1 VIHSR
6 QRVVHRSGHRA
17 VRIGND
23 AKLHGGSVTGR
34 NGMAKVGFLGI
45 ENLAFLGYWV
55 LGHWDFSLE
64 RFI

>member
-1 VIHSR
+1 V
-6 QRVVHRSGHRA
+6 G
-17 VRIGND
+17 IGND